1 MPRGRSTLG
10 RRGRVIGNQTAEGRD
25 QRTSETDNEWLEY
38 MPRKQQSEARLE
50 DVRLRALLEIGSRMV
65 PVDLTS
71 GQILLP
77 RNFCNLVT
85 SKELF

>member
-65 PVDLTS
+65 P
-71 GQILLP
+71 
-77 RNFCNLVT
+77 
-85 SKELF
+85 